1 MGVYRAPDTE
11 HPQIMVESNIVTVE
25 AQAFSILG
33 DLVLAD
39 LLQLPPMPWA
49 GKGSG
54 AGPAEVAITLLESA
68 SLGPDF
74 KLQAFQISTVLVWF
88 QWIGPK

>member
-33 DLVLAD
+33 DLAD

-54 AGPAEVAITLLESA
+54 AGPAEVAITLL
-68 SLGPDF
+68 
-74 KLQAFQISTVLVWF
+74 
-88 QWIGPK
+88 